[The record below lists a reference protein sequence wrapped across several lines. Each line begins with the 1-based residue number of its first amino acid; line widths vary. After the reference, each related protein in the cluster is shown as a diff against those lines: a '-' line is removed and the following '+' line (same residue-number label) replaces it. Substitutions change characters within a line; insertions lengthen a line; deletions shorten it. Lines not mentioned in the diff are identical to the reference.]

1 MLEFVRNMKIFGS
14 EDLLWLLSYWSR
26 DILPGNVRL
35 IFGMSMVVI
44 QTLITNFTLLCHVYV
59 EGFDHQMWHM
69 TGFQLLWIVTGAS
82 CMWGQETHT
91 PEFFP
96 ERLISLTLGS
106 SWLHLFIIYTSQNVS
121 ILRLRLWI
129 NDSGLFAWISLT
141 ALSQDLFYSWTG
153 QKIRL
158 GHLKN
163 LVEMQGMKARWYS
176 FMLERTQNRLV
187 FHLNWPELTVR
198 ALFIIYR
205 TSSIVMYLKFE
216 RNRTTTFGPIAFQ
229 RYYDT
234 N

>member
-44 QTLITNFTLLCHVYV
+44 QNLITNFTLLCHAYV

-153 QKIRL
+153 QKIRHVHAIAVVL
-158 GHLKN
+158 ALEDYQNSIAKN
-163 LVEMQGMKARWYS
+163 LRVRDIPVDIYGLAMVSPPGERS
-176 FMLERTQNRLV
+176 FFPPDRGRDFFSPGRGGN
-187 FHLNWPELTVR
+187 
-198 ALFIIYR
+198 LFVHQTGGEIF
-205 TSSIVMYLKFE
+205 SF
-216 RNRTTTFGPIAFQ
+216 F
-229 RYYDT
+229 
-234 N
+234 